1 MLSLDESNAG
11 QQIELKPGEE
21 AQLALSEK
29 RLSGYRWEVEQS
41 GQPVLTVTDEQPTA
55 PPDSTPGGALV
66 RTFRI
71 RAVQPGTVTI
81 QLRHRR
87 SWEPEN
93 SGRTFSLSFQVA
105 A

>member
-11 QQIELKPGEE
+11 QQIELNPGEE

-29 RLSGYRWEVEQS
+29 RLSGYRWDVDLS
-41 GQPVLTVTDEQPTA
+41 GQPVLTVTDDQPTA
-55 PPDSTPGGALV
+55 APDSAPGGTLM

-71 RAVQPGTVTI
+71 RAVQPGTVTLL
-81 QLRHRR
+81 LRHRR

-93 SGRTFSLSFQVA
+93 SGRTFSLSFHVPG
-105 A
+105 